1 MKPKPLEGQVAIV
14 TGGGR
19 GMGRAIALDLSARGA
34 RVVVMGPVERE
45 LGEVVGEIA
54 NAGGK
59 ARHVRGDVRE
69 AADVDAAVAR
79 AVEVF
84 GGLDVAVA
92 NAGASDAGAELGAGA
107 EARSRALDV
116 FATDL
121 RGAYLTF
128 DSAAHAMKGPG
139 RLVAVCRAPPDAGIA
154 AAACRDGTL
163 GLVRAAAALL
173 APRAITA
180 NAIVRAREDREPR
193 EIAELVAFLC
203 SSAAAGMTGQAIS
216 I

>member
-1 MKPKPLEGQVAIV
+1 MKPKPLDGQVAIV

-19 GMGRAIALDLSARGA
+19 GMGRAIALGLSARGA

-84 GGLDVAVA
+84 GGLDVAIA
-92 NAGASDAGAELGAGA
+92 NAGAEG
-107 EARSRALDV
+107 RALLGGGPEERARA
-116 FATDL
+116 FALFETNL

-128 DSAAHAMKGPG
+128 DAAARAMKGPG
-139 RLVAVCRAPPDAGIA
+139 RLVAVCRAPPDAGVA
-154 AAACRDGTL
+154 AAACREGTL
-163 GLVRAAAALL
+163 GLVRAAATLL

-180 NAIVRAREDREPR
+180 NAIVRVREDREPL
-193 EIAELVAFLC
+193 EIAELVAFFC
-203 SSAAAGMTGQAIS
+203 SGAAAGVTGQAIS